1 MEDITSMMAEFL
13 AEDYDHVNREI
24 KLSVRKTASEVVY
37 LGFLL
42 RRMMDEKLYLACY
55 DNFDSY
61 LRNELRMDYTLA
73 NRFMGINRKYSL
85 DGNSE
90 KIDEKYTEYSQ
101 GLLVEMLSMPPE
113 LEAKVEPD
121 MTVKQV
127 REIKR
132 QAKQKSVK
140 MKPDARGLMG
150 YAYCASCGEPL
161 DETDRPKKCPK
172 CGQLQDWNRWA
183 EMIVDG
189 EYREI
194 GTPAPESIE
203 VADIAMSQPDCE
215 VHDER
220 WFVEQY
226 VKFAPEES
234 AELMETCRR
243 EKNGSDRAKSI
254 QERIAPYG
262 HHGCSCDKYD
272 FTFHGFAKG
281 IDFRVGCDEIH
292 LTYRRFAL
300 ELMRIAEGAI
310 ATSQSEKSAYGLE
323 KTEYP
328 EGSLLTT
335 EGCGHKHNCFSCAQ
349 DCNIRQKDRY
359 CALAPLGNPFP
370 CTTMAV
376 LENLKEELEDKCQ
389 FVNNDL
395 APHKAGNGEADP
407 CCRDCKEL
415 CGYRCQHAKLQEEPE
430 RDEYEMSL
438 LRDMLDE
445 AKDVL
450 KRYKAFGDIPDKTVH
465 KQKLLVGALANMACE
480 LEELQEK
487 EEAAAETQQEL
498 PLLKNDTQR
507 KQWLSDYKAWGLWYR
522 DDNIDVNYYKFDFID
537 GSRLVVAEHP
547 QRHSYWS
554 REVRDEAFYHLIPK
568 NKVTSGEIYDEK
580 YRHATHSETELIKF
594 LKDLQKKG

>member
-1 MEDITSMMAEFL
+1 MNDVAEAIRL
-13 AEDYDHVNREI
+13 EAEYAELNTEI
-24 KLSVRKTASEVVY
+24 GRSLKRSASEVVRLGY
-37 LGFLL
+37 LLKC
-42 RRMMDEKLYLACY
+42 MMEKKLYRVYYA
-55 DNFDSY
+55 DFDSY
-61 LRNELRMDYTLA
+61 LREELHMDYTLA
-73 NRFMGINRKYSL
+73 NRFIGINRKYSL
-85 DGNSE
+85 DGDSE
-90 KIDEKYTEYSQ
+90 EIAEKYKEYSQ
-101 GLLVEMLSMPPE
+101 GLLIEMLSMSPE

-132 QAKQKSVK
+132 QAKQKTAK
-140 MKPDARGLMG
+140 MKSDARGLMDH
-150 YAYCASCGEPL
+150 AHSAVDVEPA
-161 DETDRPKKCPK
+161 EP
-172 CGQLQDWNRWA
+172 

-194 GTPAPESIE
+194 DTPEQEST
-203 VADIAMSQPDCE
+203 AAGDIAMSQPNDA
-215 VHDER
+215 VHDEK

-226 VKFAPEES
+226 VKFEPEDS
-234 AELMETCRR
+234 AELIEVCRKV
-243 EKNGSDRAKSI
+243 KNDPDRAKAL
-254 QERIAPYG
+254 RGNIAMYG
-262 HHGCSCDKYD
+262 YYDKSCWAYS
-272 FTFHGFAKG
+272 FRFHGFLEGVDICIGEEEA
-281 IDFRVGCDEIH
+281 H
-292 LTYRRFAL
+292 LTYERFAL
-300 ELMRIAEGAI
+300 ELMRIAEGDI

-335 EGCGHKHNCFSCAQ
+335 EGCGHKHDCFSCAQ

-370 CTTMAV
+370 CTTMNV
-376 LENLKEELEDKCQ
+376 LEVLKREVGDKCQ

-395 APHKAGNGEADP
+395 APHTAGSGEADP
-407 CCRDCKEL
+407 CCRTCQEL
-415 CGYRCQHAKLQEEPE
+415 CGYRCQRAPLQEEAREVNTELQDSTDQEPV
-430 RDEYEMSL
+430 DEMRL
-438 LRDMLDE
+438 LRSMLEE
-445 AKDVL
+445 AKRLLQDYL
-450 KRYKAFGDIPDKTVH
+450 DLGGFPELTVH
-465 KQKLLVGALANMACE
+465 KQKLIVGALANMVCE
-480 LEELQEK
+480 LEESQEK

-507 KQWLSDYKAWGLWYR
+507 KQWLNDYKAWGLWYR

-547 QRHSYWS
+547 QRRSYWS